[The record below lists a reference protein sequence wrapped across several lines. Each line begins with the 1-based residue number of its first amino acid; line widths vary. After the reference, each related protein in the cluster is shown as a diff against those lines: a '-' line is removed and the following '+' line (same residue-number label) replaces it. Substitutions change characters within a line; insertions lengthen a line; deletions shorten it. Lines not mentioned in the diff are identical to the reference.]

1 MTKCARES
9 AASARSRTGL
19 REELFREAVLLSCS
33 GNREWPQIVCALPPL
48 RPGAA
53 RPRAMSALGA
63 MLPPGLPPLPP
74 PAAAFWALA
83 PGPSGLDSQF
93 VTMLRAATFLAGIW
107 LFGRIM
113 ATLKLPNSIG
123 GLRSVL
129 SRLR

>member
-1 MTKCARES
+1 
-9 AASARSRTGL
+9 
-19 REELFREAVLLSCS
+19 
-33 GNREWPQIVCALPPL
+33 
-48 RPGAA
+48 
-53 RPRAMSALGA
+53 MSALGA

-113 ATLKLPNSIG
+113 AGDHRGSEGALPKNQPNPN
-123 GLRSVL
+123 
-129 SRLR
+129 